1 MSKSNFLVC
10 SAKYIFVLASVVIM
24 SMAFS
29 ACSKDDKDDGPQLK
43 ANVLTVGNREVP
55 VKHVVCY
62 KDGDEIYKVGVF
74 FADDEMEEVR
84 LIAKEDLY
92 FNKKIDLTKKKD
104 ADSYWEVIYYDPTG
118 NRKID
123 TWSKPD
129 HKYKV
134 GEDIYPVFEK
144 GSLFIKK
151 KSADNIYIKLEGRV
165 EGTTKGVMYDISLLY
180 QGKMTVVTDD

>member
-1 MSKSNFLVC
+1 MSKRNFLVC

-43 ANVLTVGNREVP
+43 ANVLTVGNREAP
-55 VKHVVCY
+55 VKKVVCY
-62 KDGDEIYKVGVF
+62 KNDEGIYKIKVF
-74 FADDEMEEVR
+74 FDDDEMEEVR
-84 LIAKEDLY
+84 FIVKEDLY
-92 FNKKIDLTKKKD
+92 FNKKIDLSKKKD
-104 ADSYWEVIYYDPTG
+104 ADSYWEVMYDDPTG
-118 NRKID
+118 SRKID

-129 HKYKV
+129 HKY
-134 GEDIYPVFEK
+134 GEGEEIYPVFEK
-144 GSLFIKK
+144 GSLFITK

-180 QGKMTVVTDD
+180 QGKMTVVTD